1 MSEKE
6 SKKEGKSTLGIL
18 GSWRGLLALAVFVA
32 VFLSMIISGAAYI
45 GYRVLFYEPEPVTAA
60 SEAPQEEG
68 LPSLGALDET
78 LSNEPEANE
87 TVVEEQAVEEPVAEA
102 PAAVAEVQ
110 SEAPVAT
117 GQGDDNSGGY
127 SGITPPFIPEG
138 DPVDTSNPIDLP
150 PGLPADFP
158 TIGLEAQT
166 QAFSSLLD
174 LPLIPVDG
182 EEGVAW
188 HWNGKGVTTAEVTC
202 PSWVICHVTLV
213 DGNATVLFRGHGVE
227 KDVISAGTF
236 RVERQ
241 IPGRG
246 GLCFN
251 SWMAQVYEASIVN
264 ILHILGEANQ
274 CPSLPAQLE
283 ERINPALGERL
294 REVMKLTGANGVISI
309 GTVKDGFGAFVVVQ
323 TGGPEIL
330 ESFTC
335 FDGASCAVNYGD
347 GWEWVTGPVDVA
359 NAQGAVLYDIDKFD
373 NECEAFTSAQGAL
386 GQISNGPSCGQ

>member
-1 MSEKE
+1 MTKKE
-6 SKKEGKSTLGIL
+6 SKGALSIL
-18 GSWRGLLALAVFVA
+18 GSWRGILALAVLTAVCFSLIAGAGGFV
-32 VFLSMIISGAAYI
+32 L
-45 GYRVLFYEPEPVTAA
+45 YRLFFYEPQSATAA
-60 SEAPQEEG
+60 PAPLSEEG
-68 LPSLGALDET
+68 LSSIDEL
-78 LSNEPEANE
+78 LSNEFEANE
-87 TVVEEQAVEEPVAEA
+87 TVVEEQAVEAPVAEA

-110 SEAPVAT
+110 PEAPATT
-117 GQGDDNSGGY
+117 GQSDDNSGSY
-127 SGITPPFIPEG
+127 SGITPPFISFG
-138 DPVDTSNPIDLP
+138 DPVDTSNPIQLP
-150 PGLPADFP
+150 PGLPTDFP
-158 TIGLEAQT
+158 TMSLEAQT
-166 QAFSSLLD
+166 QAFSSLLG
-174 LPLIPVDG
+174 LSLIPVDG

-227 KDVISAGTF
+227 TDVISAGTF

-241 IPGRG
+241 IEGRG

-283 ERINPALGERL
+283 ERINPALGKRL
-294 REVMKLTGANGVISI
+294 REVMELTGANGVISI
-309 GTVKDGFGAFVVVQ
+309 GTVRDGFGAFVIVQ

-335 FDGASCAVNYGD
+335 FAGASCAVNYGN
-347 GWEWVTGPVDVA
+347 GWEWVSGPVDVA
-359 NAQGAVLYDIDKFD
+359 NAQGAVLYDLDKFA

-386 GQISNGPSCGQ
+386 GVISNGPSCQD